1 VEIGE
6 LKIGEPKQF
15 NLSGRDVQY
24 HELLADATLTPPA
37 GASPRV
43 FNLGYD
49 AVVHKQVNHT
59 VLVSIRQDWST
70 GVIAQSRPA
79 TVGVIKADPETGNV
93 SPLVVDVS
101 KGSLLSGFVAMVKL
115 GMRHIQTGTDHLL
128 FLLTLLLPAPLLLWH
143 IFGITTAFT
152 IGHSLTLIIA
162 TLARLHI
169 SSQPVEALIA
179 VSIIVS
185 AVHALRPIFPGR
197 EVWVAGGFGLIHGT
211 AFSFTL
217 AELNLNRSQTAV
229 SLLGFNLGIELM
241 QIVIIA
247 LVIPALI
254 VFAQTQ
260 AYPAIRITGA
270 VMALVAAIGWLG
282 ARLGFINPIG
292 TLADSLSAYAG
303 WVVAV
308 LIVAAAITWAGKFLA
323 GRRAAVAEA

>member
-1 VEIGE
+1 
-6 LKIGEPKQF
+6 
-15 NLSGRDVQY
+15 
-24 HELLADATLTPPA
+24 
-37 GASPRV
+37 
-43 FNLGYD
+43 
-49 AVVHKQVNHT
+49 
-59 VLVSIRQDWST
+59 
-70 GVIAQSRPA
+70 
-79 TVGVIKADPETGNV
+79 
-93 SPLVVDVS
+93 
-101 KGSLLSGFVAMVKL
+101 VKL

-128 FLLTLLLPAPLLLWH
+128 FLLTLLLPAPLLVAHRRWRGFGGTRRALWH

-308 LIVAAAITWAGKFLA
+308 FIVAAAITWAGKFLA